1 MAKKQNKK
9 ENKPLLNIDGAEYSV
24 DELNDNQKLMVQH
37 LSDLNRKIDSTTF
50 NLQQLQFGRQAF
62 VDALK
67 ASIDEESVVEDSE
80 QQLRKFQVIDSKVFN
95 LYAEYGAVGIIVV
108 LFAMMIINLIKSQK
122 LQNEDLDKIRQSIA
136 KAETKMANVESVV
149 LKMLDRWNRSDE
161 ISQRHREDIVKELN
175 DVTDDLA
182 YLKGRINSK

>member
-1 MAKKQNKK
+1 M
-9 ENKPLLNIDGAEYSV
+9 
-24 DELNDNQKLMVQH
+24 
-37 LSDLNRKIDSTTF
+37 
-50 NLQQLQFGRQAF
+50 
-62 VDALK
+62 
-67 ASIDEESVVEDSE
+67 
-80 QQLRKFQVIDSKVFN
+80 IDSKVFN
-95 LYAEYGAVGIIVV
+95 LYAEYSAVGIIVV

-161 ISQRHREDIVKELN
+161 ISQRHREDIVRELN

-182 YLKGRINSK
+182 YLKGRINGK